1 MAERMDGIIVVDKPS
16 GWTSHDVVNKMRR
29 FANTRKVGHLGT
41 LDPMAT
47 GVLPLVIGRA
57 TRLAQFYT
65 HSDKT
70 YDARVRFGF
79 STDTYDAEGTPTST
93 PCEPALGAEEL
104 ERHLGAFRGE
114 FLLRPPPVS
123 AKKIRGV
130 PAYKLARHNVE
141 VELKPV
147 RVQVHELQ
155 LVAIEGLE
163 AHLLTRCSAGTYLR
177 SIAYELGQALGCGAH
192 LSALR
197 RLRAG
202 DFSIEQART
211 LEELESL
218 TAEGRLAEALI
229 SAGDLL
235 PEFPSVVVDPAT
247 AGQVRQGRD
256 FHVSP
261 FRVIQGT
268 RYVKALSGDGDL
280 LAIGEAK
287 LPDIYHPVVVL

>member
-1 MAERMDGIIVVDKPS
+1 MTEPMDGIIVADKPS
-16 GWTSHDVVNKMRR
+16 GWTSHDAVNKLRR
-29 FANTRKVGHLGT
+29 LADTRKVGHLGT

-65 HSDKT
+65 HSDKV
-70 YDARVRFGF
+70 YDARVRFGYA
-79 STDTYDAEGTPTST
+79 TDTYDAEGTATSV
-93 PCEPALGAEEL
+93 PCELVLDAEEL
-104 ERHLGAFRGE
+104 ERHLDAFRGE

-130 PAYKLARHNVE
+130 PAYKLARQNVE

-147 RVQVHELQ
+147 PVHVHELK
-155 LVAIEGLE
+155 LVEIDGAE
-163 AHLLTRCSAGTYLR
+163 AHLTAHCSAGTYLR
-177 SIAYELGQALGCGAH
+177 SIAHELGQALRCGAH
-192 LSALR
+192 LTALR
-197 RLRAG
+197 RLRSG

-211 LEELESL
+211 IPELEAL
-218 TAEGRLAEALI
+218 AVEGRLEAALI
-229 SAGDLL
+229 AAGDLL
-235 PEFPSVVVDPAT
+235 PEFPSVVLDPAT

-261 FRVIQGT
+261 FRVVQGT

-287 LPDIYHPVVVL
+287 LPNIYHPVVVL